1 VRAFVMKKIFVHRW
15 WLDDQAPKS
24 KKCKQMRRRRRSAK
38 ESKSSNQRSNAV
50 GTNLAT
56 NLNLV
61 QGKKGVRKIRNSHAI
76 CNEQIDWSFGK
87 RKKRRPLSPQK
98 EEAKA
103 RTLLVFVDYTITLVI
118 FFFFFFFFV
127 MSKIVFFV
135 EVSIFSKDVT
145 AFVGAIVGCRKR

>member
-1 VRAFVMKKIFVHRW
+1 
-15 WLDDQAPKS
+15 
-24 KKCKQMRRRRRSAK
+24 
-38 ESKSSNQRSNAV
+38 
-50 GTNLAT
+50 
-56 NLNLV
+56 
-61 QGKKGVRKIRNSHAI
+61 
-76 CNEQIDWSFGK
+76 
-87 RKKRRPLSPQK
+87 LSPQK

-118 FFFFFFFFV
+118 FFFFFFFFFV